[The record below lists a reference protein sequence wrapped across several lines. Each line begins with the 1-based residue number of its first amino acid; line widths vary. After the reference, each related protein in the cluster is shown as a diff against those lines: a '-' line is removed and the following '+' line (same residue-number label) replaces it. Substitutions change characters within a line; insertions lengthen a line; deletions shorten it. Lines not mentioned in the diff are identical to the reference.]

1 MKIFLMPH
9 LYVPLKSLKFN
20 YRKMMN
26 EKKNNNNDNKQT
38 NNSNTNDNTNYNNND
53 IN

>member
-9 LYVPLKSLKFN
+9 LCVPLKSLKFN

-26 EKKNNNNDNKQT
+26 EKKIIIMTINKQT
-38 NNSNTNDNTNYNNND
+38 IAILMTILIIIT
-53 IN
+53 II

>member
-9 LYVPLKSLKFN
+9 LCVLLKSLKFN

-26 EKKNNNNDNKQT
+26 EKNNNNNDNKQT